1 MQKKYTV
8 LILGLI
14 IFAVFPNAFAENMVH
29 IQMEK
34 TTFSYG
40 EKLFYIIEVSE
51 VTGDSAIIHIR
62 DDMGQGS
69 SAIPIQIS
77 ELKTP
82 ILSPFAF
89 DKDVFATGKYYI
101 DIEYAGSKDTVE
113 FNLIDSGKI
122 ALPFWMRQVAYGW
135 MNDDISGGALI
146 DAIER
151 TIDSDNWDIV
161 KENNKDYLN
170 STHVPNWVK
179 TITGWWL
186 EDKITDDDFAK
197 SIQYL
202 IKIKAITI

>member
-1 MQKKYTV
+1 MQKKCTILV
-8 LILGLI
+8 LSLM
-14 IFAVFPNAFAENMVH
+14 VFVIVPNAFAENTVH

-40 EKLFYIIEVSE
+40 EKLFYIIEVNE
-51 VTGDSAIIHIR
+51 VTGDSAILHIR
-62 DDMGQGS
+62 DDKGQGS

-89 DKDVFATGKYYI
+89 DKDVFSTGKYYI
-101 DIEYAGSKDTVE
+101 DIEYSGAKDTAE

-135 MNDDISGGALI
+135 MNNDISSGAFI

-170 STHVPNWVK
+170 STNVPDWIK
-179 TITGWWL
+179 TIVGWWL
-186 EDKITDDDFAK
+186 EDKITDDDLVK

-202 IKIKAITI
+202 IKIKTITV